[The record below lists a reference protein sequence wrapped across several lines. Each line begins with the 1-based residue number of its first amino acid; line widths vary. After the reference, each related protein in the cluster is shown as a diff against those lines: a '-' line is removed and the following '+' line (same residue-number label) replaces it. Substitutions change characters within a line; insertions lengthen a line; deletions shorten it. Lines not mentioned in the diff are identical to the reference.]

1 MASLLESL
9 ASQIGQ
15 QDISQISRQL
25 GTDENSTQSAIE
37 AALPLLVDALGR
49 NADSDQ
55 GAEALTNALRNKH
68 QGSVVDNLSGYF
80 SNGGDVQD
88 GNGILGHVLG
98 NQRSVVERGLSQFA
112 GMDTGNSS
120 RLLAMLAPVVLG
132 QLGQMQQRNNM
143 GANDVQNLLRG
154 ERQQA
159 ESQLGGMARLLD
171 MDGDGDITDDMMNLG
186 GRLLGGFFGGRR

>member
-55 GAEALTNALRNKH
+55 GAEALTSALRNKH

-98 NQRSVVERGLSQFA
+98 NQRSVVERGVGQFA
-112 GMDTGNSS
+112 GMDTNNTS

-132 QLGQMQQRNNM
+132 QLGQMRQRNNM

-171 MDGDGDITDDMMNLG
+171 MDGDGDITDDMMNIG
-186 GRLLGGFFGGRR
+186 GRLLGGFLGGRR